1 MGTADTTKSFQ
12 ESNPSW
18 LLYDAGGAILGRLA
32 SAVAHRLR
40 GKHKPTYT
48 PHMDNGDY
56 IVIINAE
63 KVKLTGNKENDKI
76 YRRHSGYPGGLQ
88 EKTARTVRASHPER
102 LLILAVR
109 GMLPKGPL
117 GRKMLSKLKVYAG
130 DKHPHTAQQ
139 PVTQSWQ

>member
-1 MGTADTTKSFQ
+1 
-12 ESNPSW
+12 
-18 LLYDAGGAILGRLA
+18 
-32 SAVAHRLR
+32 
-40 GKHKPTYT
+40 
-48 PHMDNGDY
+48 MDNGDY

-63 KVKLTGNKENDKI
+63 KVKLTGNKENDKV

-88 EKTARTVRASHPER
+88 EKSARTVRASHPER

-117 GRKMLSKLKVYAG
+117 GRKLLSKLKVYAG

-139 PVTQSWQ
+139 SVTQSWQ